1 MGIEP
6 TRPAWKAGI
15 LPLNYTRVC
24 MLVNRPYIIAQF
36 ISLVKGFFEK
46 SPKNL
51 LTLFLKFYKIRTV
64 QLRDTTNKAIS
75 TRLLVLV
82 SEFRSLTI

>member
-36 ISLVKGFFEK
+36 ISLVKGFFEI
-46 SPKNL
+46 NL
-51 LTLFLKFYKIRTV
+51 L
-64 QLRDTTNKAIS
+64 
-75 TRLLVLV
+75 
-82 SEFRSLTI
+82 FRKDFRGKPPCMDPSSVVKYTEYQR